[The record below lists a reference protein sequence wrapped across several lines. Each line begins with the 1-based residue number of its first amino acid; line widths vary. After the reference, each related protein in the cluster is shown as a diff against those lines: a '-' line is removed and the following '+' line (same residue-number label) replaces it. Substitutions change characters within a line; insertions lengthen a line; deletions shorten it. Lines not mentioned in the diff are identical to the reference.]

1 LCFIEISYKLKGNHT
16 FVYRTRKSMTEL
28 TQNPKRT
35 DLKNLT
41 PSEIET
47 FIASYGKERY
57 RTTQILKW
65 LYKEGVH
72 SIDEMT
78 NLPKRLR
85 YVMDQ
90 VSTLSSL
97 STRRVEQGKDGTKK
111 FLFELADG
119 HCMESVLI
127 PDKKRLTLCLSTQV
141 GCALGC
147 RFCLTGK
154 RGLVRNLT
162 VSEILNQI
170 LAVRETLNGKASL
183 TNIVLMG
190 MGEPL
195 ANYENVLKAVRL
207 MTNPDAFKFSSRRV
221 TLSTAGLLPELEALA
236 RERISFRLAIS
247 LNAADEQIRSQVMP
261 INRRYPL
268 KELLEVCRHFPLR
281 PRARIT
287 FEYVM
292 LEGIN
297 DTLQDARRLIKQI
310 RGIPSKINLIP
321 LNEAPGIPFRRPAD
335 EKVRQFQELLMAGG
349 LAAIVRSSKGSDISA
364 ACGQLQGAVPS
375 AGGV

>member
-1 LCFIEISYKLKGNHT
+1 MPTS
-16 FVYRTRKSMTEL
+16 TE
-28 TQNPKRT
+28 KM

-41 PSEIET
+41 PSEMEK
-47 FIASYGKERY
+47 FIAPYGKERY
-57 RTTQILKW
+57 RTTQILRW
-65 LYKEGVH
+65 LYKDGVH

-78 NLPKRLR
+78 NLPKRFR
-85 YVMDQ
+85 EVMDQ
-90 VSTLSSL
+90 VSLISSL

-119 HCMESVLI
+119 NCIESVLI
-127 PDKKRLTLCLSTQV
+127 PDKRRLTLCLSTQV

-147 RFCLTGK
+147 LFCLTGK
-154 RGLVRNLT
+154 KGLRRNLT

-170 LAVRETLNGKASL
+170 LTVRETLNERASL

-195 ANYENVLKAVRL
+195 ANYENVLKAVGL
-207 MTNPDAFKFSSRRV
+207 MINPEAFKFSSRRV
-221 TLSTAGLLPELEALA
+221 TLSTAGLVPELEALA
-236 RERISFRLAIS
+236 KERVSFRLAVS
-247 LNAADEQIRSQVMP
+247 LNATDNETRSQVMP

-268 KELLEVCRHFPLR
+268 RKLLEVCRHFPLR
-281 PRARIT
+281 PRTRIT

-297 DTLQDARRLIKQI
+297 DSLQDARRLIKQL

-335 EKVRQFQELLMAGG
+335 ERVRQFQEILMAGG
-349 LAAIVRSSKGSDISA
+349 LAAIVRSSKGADISA
-364 ACGQLQGAVPS
+364 ACGQLQGTLHHS
-375 AGGV
+375 H